1 MRALMLSTDSSI
13 ADPQSRAHARAI
25 VYAHEL
31 GTIDVIILSS
41 NRTLMSKT
49 YGPLSIHPTGS
60 WSRLFSGFDALM
72 LARRLPKP
80 DVITAQDPFETGL
93 IGVILSRLLRAPLH
107 IQVHTDFLSPEFRTH
122 SWKNRVRVL
131 FAGCVLTYA
140 VRIRV
145 VSERIKQR
153 IENEYRLMIPMSVL
167 PIFVDLKRYR
177 SLSHTQHERRAVS
190 LLFVGRLEPEKR
202 ADRAIYA
209 LARARSLGIDV
220 ELTIVGDG
228 SQREALQ
235 SLAQELGVTQWIVF
249 VGQKDPLEYYAR
261 ADMLLVPSEYE
272 GYGMVI
278 IEALAAGIPVLST
291 DVGVTREAGAH
302 IAPHD
307 TDGFAGE
314 LCSLLVHTTLP
325 RVELVNYPYESEVEY
340 VRMWA
345 DDVRLAAQS
354 H

>member
-1 MRALMLSTDSSI
+1 MRILMLSTDSSI
-13 ADPQSRAHARAI
+13 ADPTSQAHARVAS
-25 VYAHEL
+25 YARES
-31 GTIDVIILSS
+31 GEIGIIILSS
-41 NRTLMSKT
+41 NRTLVSKT
-49 YGPLSIHPTGS
+49 YGPLSIHPTRS
-60 WSRLFSGFDALM
+60 WSRLCSVFGALM

-93 IGVILSRLLRAPLH
+93 IGAILSRFLRVPLH
-107 IQVHTDFLSPEFRTH
+107 VQVHTDFLSPEFRTH

-167 PIFVDLKRYR
+167 PIFVDLRRYR
-177 SLSHTQHERRAVS
+177 NLSHTQHERRTAP

-202 ADRAIYA
+202 ADIAIHA
-209 LARARSLGIDV
+209 LARARSLGIDA

-291 DVGVTREAGAH
+291 DVGVAREAGAH
-302 IAPHD
+302 IASHD
-307 TDGFAGE
+307 LDGFAGE
-314 LCSLLVHTTLP
+314 LCSLLAHIQLP
-325 RVELVNYPYESEVEY
+325 RVELVNYPYESEAEY

-345 DDVRLAAQS
+345 SDVRLAAQS